1 MSNLGKV
8 DFSNKVNKPRMS
20 FSPLGLLPPPD
31 PQQQKPLRQE
41 RQPEMAIGADKIVI
55 PQQER
60 LRPWGNADE
69 QPEAWIGDPSVCWI
83 VGLSTNNSHQ
93 SEKAPLVGQRMKHM
107 YLILISTIKCSVRQ
121 IQ

>member
-55 PQQER
+55 PQQVVVFPQCGALHGELVR
-60 LRPWGNADE
+60 GYSPSLSQHCRNGCGRGAMQMSSLRP
-69 QPEAWIGDPSVCWI
+69 
-83 VGLSTNNSHQ
+83 GLGIP
-93 SEKAPLVGQRMKHM
+93 ACAG
-107 YLILISTIKCSVRQ
+107 
-121 IQ
+121 